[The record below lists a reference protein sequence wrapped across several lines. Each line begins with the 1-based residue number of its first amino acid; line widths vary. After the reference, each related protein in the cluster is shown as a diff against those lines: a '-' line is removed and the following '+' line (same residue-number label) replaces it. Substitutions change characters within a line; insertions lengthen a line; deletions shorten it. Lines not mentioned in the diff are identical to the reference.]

1 MLHEKVGK
9 HGTRNRGRYQVAQSW
24 LNILYLTEI
33 ARMWN
38 LQFENLN
45 EAKKKTMKSWN
56 NGERAN
62 FKSDNECF
70 YDLLLLARHQVG
82 SL

>member
-24 LNILYLTEI
+24 LNRFYLTEI

-38 LQFENLN
+38 FHHENLS
-45 EAKKKTMKSWN
+45 EAKKSTTKSW